1 MPKCNLLI
9 EMECLDDI
17 LAYSSHLYD
26 RSTVT
31 ILSPRKEA
39 YLD

>member
-1 MPKCNLLI
+1 
-9 EMECLDDI
+9 MEYLDDI
-17 LAYSSHLYD
+17 PVYSSHLSD